1 MVNHKSMTANSDSGG
16 WAADRPVVLY
26 GAGNAGRTVA
36 RNLMAKGVTVA
47 AFLDA
52 GAAVG
57 ESRDGIRVY
66 TLAEW
71 MKSRQPEKFNVL
83 VSIYNPY
90 VDIVPIIDQLRA
102 AGFSRVLSMI
112 DYVNFCP
119 DDKENRLWLAPSAYY
134 FGKEERIEAARSL
147 LADDCSREWF
157 EGALRVRRAGDW
169 HALPRARLGDQY
181 VPVDLPRWVEP
192 MRLID
197 CGAYDGDTLDAV
209 LRDGYRLEAVAA
221 FEPDPHN
228 YAKLAARPR
237 DFNAMY
243 LPCGVS
249 SSTSLVQFDAGHGIN
264 SRIDASGELT
274 IQCVT
279 IDEALPSFAP
289 NLIKMDIEGAE
300 PNALLGAERTLRRH
314 RPGLVIALYHRP
326 SHLWEIPVWLAGL
339 NLDYKMYI
347 RGHCHCGYDM
357 VLYCRVD

>member
-1 MVNHKSMTANSDSGG
+1 MTATSDSQGG

-36 RNLMAKGVTVA
+36 RNLIAKGVTVA

-52 GAAVG
+52 GAAAGDV
-57 ESRDGIRVY
+57 RDGIPVY

-71 MKSRQPEKFNVL
+71 MKSGRPEKFNAL

-90 VDIVPIIDQLRA
+90 VDVVPIIDQLRA
-102 AGFSRVLSMI
+102 AGFSRVLSMV

-119 DDKENRLWLAPSAYY
+119 DDKENRFWLVPSAYY
-134 FGKEERIEAARSL
+134 VGKEERIEAALSL
-147 LADDCSREWF
+147 LADDRSREWF
-157 EGALRVRRAGDW
+157 EGALRLRRAGDW
-169 HALPRARLGDQY
+169 HGLPTARLGDQY
-181 VPVDLPRWVEP
+181 MPVDLPRWVEP

-197 CGAYDGDTLDAV
+197 CGAYNGDTLEA
-209 LRDGYRLEAVAA
+209 LLGDGYRIEAVAA
-221 FEPDPHN
+221 FEPDPNN

-237 DFNAMY
+237 NFNAVF

-249 SSTSLVQFDAGHGIN
+249 SSTKLVRFDAGHGTS
-264 SRIDASGELT
+264 SRIDESGELT

-279 IDEALPSFAP
+279 IDEVLPSFAP

-300 PNALLGAERTLRRH
+300 PDALLGAERTLRRH
-314 RPGLVIALYHRP
+314 RPGLAISLYHQP
-326 SHLWEIPVWLAGL
+326 NHLWEIPLWLAGL
-339 NLDYKMYI
+339 NLGYKMYI
-347 RGHCHCGYDM
+347 RGHCHCGYEM